1 MLVSQ
6 RDFKLIK
13 INWSYKHF
21 ELKYFLQGGT
31 FFNVQPI
38 LFSEIVFDVFSFLKI
53 YYSPFIFYFFSLYF
67 PPYILLFVVAINITT
82 QR

>member
-1 MLVSQ
+1 MRVSQ

-53 YYSPFIFYFFSLYF
+53 YYFFSLYF
-67 PPYILLFVVAINITT
+67 PPYILLFVVVINITT